1 MWHDRHRPTQR
12 TDQTLAASHCSDKHA
27 LEQLTGSIRAE
38 YLALGRA
45 SEERYEYLDG
55 QMYAM
60 AGESP
65 EHGDICS
72 NLVIEVG
79 SQLRGSPCRVW
90 TKDTKV
96 RSGLIPQMRRI
107 FKGLF
112 SYPDLVIVCGE
123 PQFHDAYRDV
133 LLNPTVLIEVLSPN
147 TEAFDRGEKFR
158 RYCIFNPTLSDY
170 VLVAQDQPL
179 IEHFVRQ
186 EHEQWLLAASV
197 SDLSGSVSLASI
209 QCTLPLTNVYDR
221 VVFPAEV
228 QEHSD
233 EE

>member
-1 MWHDRHRPTQR
+1 MRLPQAHLHFTV
-12 TDQTLAASHCSDKHA
+12 
-27 LEQLTGSIRAE
+27 EE
-38 YLALGRA
+38 YLALERA
-45 SEERYEYLDG
+45 SEERYTYLDG
-55 QMYAM
+55 QIYAM

-72 NLVIEVG
+72 NLVIDVG
-79 SQLRGSPCRVW
+79 AQLRGRPCRVW

-96 RSGLIPQMRRI
+96 RSGPLPQTRRI

-112 SYPDLVIVCGE
+112 SYPDLVMVCGE

-133 LLNPTVLIEVLSPN
+133 LLNPTVIIEVLSPN

-158 RYCIFNPTLSDY
+158 RYRIFNPSLSDY

-186 EHEQWLLAASV
+186 EHGQWLLAASV

-221 VVFPAEV
+221 IVFPAEV

-233 EE
+233 EA

>member
-1 MWHDRHRPTQR
+1 MRLQQAHLYFTV
-12 TDQTLAASHCSDKHA
+12 
-27 LEQLTGSIRAE
+27 EE
-38 YLALGRA
+38 YLALERA
-45 SEERYEYLDG
+45 SEERHAYLDG
-55 QMYAM
+55 QIYAM

-65 EHGDICS
+65 EHSDICA
-72 NLVIEVG
+72 NLAGILYL
-79 SQLRGSPCRVW
+79 QLRGTPCRVW
-90 TKDTKV
+90 SKDTKV
-96 RSGLIPQMRRI
+96 RSGPIPQTRRI

-133 LLNPTVLIEVLSPN
+133 LFNPTVIIEVLSPN

-158 RYCIFNPTLSDY
+158 RYRIFNPSLSDY

-186 EHEQWLLAASV
+186 EQGQWLLAASV

-221 VVFPAEV
+221 IVFPAEV

-233 EE
+233 EA

>member
-1 MWHDRHRPTQR
+1 MRLQQARLYFTV
-12 TDQTLAASHCSDKHA
+12 
-27 LEQLTGSIRAE
+27 EE
-38 YLALGRA
+38 YLALERA
-45 SEERYEYLDG
+45 SEERYTYLDG
-55 QMYAM
+55 QLYAM

-65 EHGDICS
+65 EHGDICA
-72 NLVIEVG
+72 NLVIDIG
-79 SQLRGSPCRVW
+79 SQLRGRPCRVW

-96 RSGLIPQMRRI
+96 RSGPIPKARRI

-133 LLNPTVLIEVLSPN
+133 LLNPTVIIEVLSPN

-158 RYCIFNPTLSDY
+158 RYRLFNPALSDY

-186 EHEQWLLAASV
+186 EHGQWLLAASV
-197 SDLSGSVSLASI
+197 SNLSGSVSLASI

-228 QEHSD
+228 QEPSD
-233 EE
+233 EA